1 MCEDLVYNSLYGNEE
16 ILKGLSRYFK
26 RSIQLNNTIYRGSL
40 ENEDVYE
47 LMGEENERISFKV
60 KKPMH
65 TFLYDLAYVM
75 NCSVSKASAV
85 LIYESLTDG
94 RFIENYLQDYLE
106 ALDPNRKKELKQLI
120 KYIKLEIG
128 EGYSLADLLSY
139 LVEEPIKWNFSK

>member
-1 MCEDLVYNSLYGNEE
+1 MFNSLYGNQK

-26 RSIQLNNTIYRGSL
+26 RSVQLNNTVYRGSFD
-40 ENEDVYE
+40 NEDVYE
-47 LMGEENERISFKV
+47 LMGESNERISFKV

-94 RFIENYLQDYLE
+94 RFIEHYLQDYLE

-139 LVEEPIKWNFSK
+139 LVEEPIKWNFPK

>member
-1 MCEDLVYNSLYGNEE
+1 MYNSLYGNQE

-26 RSIQLNNTIYRGSL
+26 RSIQLNTTVYRGSFD
-40 ENEDVYE
+40 NEDVYE
-47 LMGEENERISFKV
+47 LMGESNERISFKV

-94 RFIENYLQDYLE
+94 RFIEHYLQDYLE

-139 LVEEPIKWNFSK
+139 LVEEPIKWNFPK

>member
-1 MCEDLVYNSLYGNEE
+1 MYNSLYGNEE

-120 KYIKLEIG
+120 KYIKLGIG